1 MAALRGFAAR
11 TGTQSCVGF
20 AGGFEESRFDGGAFG
35 VSGVGGLVH
44 VVGGEVGVVG
54 DGAVEGLC
62 LEVGV
67 GVDGFGAGDGDGLE
81 LGSRAFE
88 GGGCDDGLELVEGD
102 VVDEAD
108 LEGGV
113 GGVEEV
119 VEEGTGH

>member
-1 MAALRGFAAR
+1 M
-11 TGTQSCVGF
+11 
-20 AGGFEESRFDGGAFG
+20 
-35 VSGVGGLVH
+35 
-44 VVGGEVGVVG
+44 G
-54 DGAVEGLC
+54 DGAVEGLG

-67 GVDGFGAGDGDGLE
+67 GFDGVGAGGGDGME
-81 LGSRAFE
+81 LGGRAFE

-119 VEEGTGH
+119 GEEGTGH